1 MAIIDPG
8 NPAATDSASTLR
20 GDYLKNLYILREAY
34 QKAIFELL
42 KAGVKTFTID
52 TGQNPQT
59 VTRQDIP
66 ALTSSLKTI
75 SDLIAAE
82 EASTGDA
89 PAVPGQLIQVVP
101 F

>member
-8 NPAATDSASTLR
+8 NPAATQSASELR
-20 GDYLKNLYILREAY
+20 GDYVKNLDILREAY

-42 KAGVKTFTID
+42 KVGVKSYTID
-52 TGQNPQT
+52 TGQNSQT
-59 VTRQDIP
+59 VSRQDIP

-75 SDLIAAE
+75 NDLIAGE
-82 EASTGDA
+82 ESSTGSTSV
-89 PAVPGQLIQVVP
+89 VPGQLVQVVP